1 MADRKY
7 FYDKLIVLDDA
18 QDSIIANTIS
28 PLAPSIGRKPL
39 AMYAGII
46 ASLKVLPNP

>member
-1 MADRKY
+1 M
-7 FYDKLIVLDDA
+7 V
-18 QDSIIANTIS
+18 S

-46 ASLKVLPNP
+46 APLKILPDP